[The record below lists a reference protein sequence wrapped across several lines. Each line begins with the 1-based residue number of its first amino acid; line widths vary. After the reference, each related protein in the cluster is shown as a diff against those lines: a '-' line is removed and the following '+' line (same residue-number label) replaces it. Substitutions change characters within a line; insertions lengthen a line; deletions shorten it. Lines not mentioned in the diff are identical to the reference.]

1 MNEEELIVEEPKPGQ
16 AEFYLATVSEGTAGE
31 GIKIILDGQDSAM
44 AKPYKILVTGKSP
57 PRSGERVLVVKISG
71 TYIVLG
77 AVTLPGSWWNCAP
90 LSNSATLANVITRI
104 NSIGS
109 MFADT
114 GIAKND
120 AT

>member
-1 MNEEELIVEEPKPGQ
+1 MNEEELIVEEPKQGQ
-16 AEFYLATVSEGTAGE
+16 AEFYLATVSGGTAGE

-77 AVTLPGSWWNCAP
+77 AVALPGS
-90 LSNSATLANVITRI
+90 
-104 NSIGS
+104 
-109 MFADT
+109 
-114 GIAKND
+114 
-120 AT
+120 